1 MLSRGTTSRAK
12 GDVWEEITGL
22 GGDYHGHADR
32 EYTSLGLSALKGDVG
47 RALGL
52 LGDMVC
58 NPALHEAE
66 VEACKNDVTAEHESS
81 HQRYL
86 ETTLENAHFNSFREH
101 MMGQPKKGDRDLTST
116 LTVDGLRDFHA
127 ANYVGDKLVVVGTG
141 DLDHDAFVDQVEQ
154 HFQSLPKSSSVP
166 VANTERPIY
175 IPAILNLRDD
185 EMVNSNVAVFYDAPS
200 VKHEDYYSFLL
211 LKHIMGKYR
220 IDQHAEHLNDVH
232 KQYNALHTQLG
243 NLPDVTRADCFYFA
257 YSDAGLWGNYF
268 YGNEVFTR
276 QMNYCGVSM
285 PTTYAHYMTEVEVV
299 RGRNHLYNT
308 LMNNETKRGVN
319 EEIGQNILQLG
330 RRLPRSEIAARVA
343 SIDNYHLKQL
353 ANQWFYDAE
362 PSFTNWG
369 PIEQVSQV
377 ASYKYFKVNTLAT
390 VTNAHHTLFN

>member
-1 MLSRGTTSRAK
+1 MIGMTQLSNGIRVCTEKSLGAAAHVGVYVGAGSRHEDFTTTGSSYLLSQMLARGTTSRTK
-12 GDVWEEITGL
+12 GEVWDEITGL
-22 GGDYHGHADR
+22 GGEFHDHADR
-32 EYTSLGLSALKGDVG
+32 EYTSYGLSAAKGDIG
-47 RALGL
+47 RAVGL
-52 LGDMVC
+52 LGDMIC
-58 NPALHEAE
+58 NPALHEGE
-66 VEACKNDVTAEHESS
+66 VEACKNDVTAEHEAG
-81 HQRYL
+81 HTRYV

-101 MMGQPKKGDRDLTST
+101 MLGQPVKGDRDMTST
-116 LTVDGLRDFHA
+116 LTVDYLRDFHA
-127 ANYVGDKLVVVGTG
+127 ANYVGDKIVVVGTG
-141 DLDHDAFVDQVEQ
+141 DISHQAFVEMVEK
-154 HFQSLPKSSSVP
+154 HFEALPKSSSVP

-185 EMVNSNVAVFYDAPS
+185 EMINSNVAVFYDAPS

-319 EEIGQNILQLG
+319 EEIG
-330 RRLPRSEIAARVA
+330 
-343 SIDNYHLKQL
+343 
-353 ANQWFYDAE
+353 
-362 PSFTNWG
+362 
-369 PIEQVSQV
+369 
-377 ASYKYFKVNTLAT
+377 
-390 VTNAHHTLFN
+390 